1 MNIQTL
7 WQKKGSLIKKLWL
20 NQFAFSL
27 FGLFVASA
35 LSGTLCVLA
44 GVFSLLFYLSVV
56 GFAVLDDAQKD
67 RIMAKAGRGSGL
79 SAGTGLAYTALAFAP
94 SVLVVGAYSVYTFFA
109 SQTAGVFHTI
119 YFLLVKYVFAGE
131 VLGIDVGLTKYTY
144 DTVQQVRTS
153 TVSPAVLFCSDHA
166 FFQLAFIV
174 ISVLVL
180 ALVYR
185 LAFTGKISYNTTN
198 TSRKDA

>member
-1 MNIQTL
+1 MKNI
-7 WQKKGSLIKKLWL
+7 WQKKNSLIKKLWL

-67 RIMAKAGRGSGL
+67 RIMHLAGRVEGL
-79 SAGTGLAYTALAFAP
+79 SCHTGLSYTALAFAP
-94 SVLVVGAYSVYTFFA
+94 SALLIGAYTVYTFFA
-109 SQTAGVFHTI
+109 SQTAGVFQTV
-119 YFLLVKYVFAGE
+119 YFLIVKYILAGE

-144 DTVQQVRTS
+144 DSVNQVRAS
-153 TVSPAVLFCSDHA
+153 TASPSVLFMSDHA
-166 FFQLAFIV
+166 FFQLLFVAFSVIV
-174 ISVLVL
+174 LGLI
-180 ALVYR
+180 YR
-185 LAFTGKISYNTTN
+185 LAFSGLISYNTTVSN
-198 TSRKDA
+198 KKDA